1 MTDKY
6 WTFERDGEI
15 FDAQFSTQE
24 EAQQWADEGFADECA
39 DEGGWRNG
47 ETTEADIDLLECED
61 DEDTGERKILQR
73 IPSTVEYEHYHGD
86 MAEHGTWHSGGGG
99 VL

>member
-1 MTDKY
+1 MTF
-6 WTFERDGEI
+6 WTFERDGEV
-15 FDAQFSTQE
+15 FDAEFDTQAG
-24 EAQQWADEGFADECA
+24 AQKWADEGFADECA

-47 ETTEADIDLLECED
+47 ETTSADIELLEFDWNE
-61 DEDTGERKILQR
+61 ETGERDIKQR
-73 IPSTVEYEHYHGD
+73 VKGTVEYEHYHGD